1 MHNGFIKQL
10 MEPIMK
16 SLLRRNLLILMLG
29 VTAAT
34 LSLNANTPAFAK
46 DGHSGSDSSS
56 DSDGGSG
63 SDGDSDSDG
72 DSSGSDSDSDSD
84 GDSSG
89 SGGND
94 DSPGHDSGD
103 DSSDDGGHHSSGSDD
118 DDDDDSNDDNSNDSS
133 SNSGGRD
140 RQRPEIELS
149 LDAASLAGVRNGSLA
164 VVDNLGRV
172 LEVEF
177 DTVNGSQ
184 VVTGKPHGGDTR
196 RNPGPIASVSIVPSS
211 QAPVHQ

>member
-1 MHNGFIKQL
+1 MHIGLIKQL

-16 SLLRRNLLILMLG
+16 SLIRRHLLILMLG

-34 LSLNANTPAFAK
+34 LSLSAYSPAFAK

-56 DSDGGSG
+56 DSDGSSG
-63 SDGDSDSDG
+63 SDSDSDSDG

-84 GDSSG
+84 GDSSE
-89 SGGND
+89 SGGD
-94 DSPGHDSGD
+94 DDGPGHDSDD

-118 DDDDDSNDDNSNDSS
+118 DNSDDDNSDDSS

-149 LDAASLAGVRNGSLA
+149 LDAASLAGVRNGSLT

-177 DTVNGSQ
+177 DTVNGSR
-184 VVTGKPHGGDTR
+184 VATGKPHGGDAK
-196 RNPGPIASVSIVPSS
+196 RNPGPIASVSVVPSS